1 MTLSERDDGPARQV
15 ADAERVL
22 RDTPLGG
29 PTVGRLA
36 RALRTLAHAG
46 EPRRAVT
53 RCAELQ
59 DLAARRGV
67 PGWVAVFGTLH
78 AELLLRQ
85 GRVRDAERPALTAL
99 SCLPG
104 DDGDDGDAFVLAP
117 TAALV
122 LARTGM
128 GRHAAAAR
136 MLARPVRTELLGS
149 VPGTAYLRA
158 RGRHALATGQPH
170 AALTDFLEAGRLAR
184 LRGADRPSVLPWRS
198 DAALALARIGEPV
211 QAEQLARQQLAGPE
225 GCVPWVR
232 GVALRAWAGSVEPRR
247 RIGLLEQSADALGRS
262 GDRLELAR
270 TLVDLASALRAQ
282 GVSGRA
288 GALARRAWGLAQACG
303 AEALCAAIDPGAAG
317 RPAPLPRPVGARG
330 GPPPEPGRTG
340 AGTGGTDEGAR
351 AAALLSASERRV
363 AALAAHGY
371 TNREIASRL
380 YVTVSTVEQ
389 HLTRVYRKLDI
400 SRRQELPLDLR
411 PESDL
416 ELTVR

>member
-85 GRVRDAERPALTAL
+85 GEVRDAERPALAAL
-99 SCLPG
+99 ACLPG
-104 DDGDDGDAFVLAP
+104 DGDDAFVLAP

-136 MLARPVRTELLGS
+136 LLARPVRPNLLGS

-225 GCVPWVR
+225 GCLPWVR

-270 TLVDLASALRAQ
+270 TLVDLAGALRAQ

-288 GALARRAWGLAQACG
+288 GALARRAWGLAQGCG
-303 AEALCAAIDPGAAG
+303 AEALCAEIDPGAAG
-317 RPAPLPRPVGARG
+317 HRAPHPRAVGVRTG
-330 GPPPEPGRTG
+330 THPDPGRTATG
-340 AGTGGTDEGAR
+340 SGTGGTDAGAR